1 MKLFANAQYLTL
13 GELSS
18 ELQFDLMKA
27 IYITGNRN
35 KTYFFS
41 IKMQILQTWLSKFG
55 YHGNVNIDVYVKIK
69 RFPCR

>member
-41 IKMQILQTWLSKFG
+41 IKMQILQNMT
-55 YHGNVNIDVYVKIK
+55 VKI
-69 RFPCR
+69 RLPW

>member
-1 MKLFANAQYLTL
+1 MKVMKLFANAQYLTL

-41 IKMQILQTWLSKFG
+41 IKMQILQNMT
-55 YHGNVNIDVYVKIK
+55 VKI
-69 RFPCR
+69 RLPW

>member
-13 GELSS
+13 GELPS

-27 IYITGNRN
+27 IYISGSRN

-41 IKMQILQTWLSKFG
+41 NKKNLNFE
-55 YHGNVNIDVYVKIK
+55 NRAVKI
-69 RFPCR
+69 RLPC